1 VQFYNAVSVLD
12 VDVVAVTETWLK
24 DDVLSTELF
33 SSDYIVFRKDRN
45 FSRTFQ
51 SRGGG
56 VALAV
61 RSTLSVKL
69 MDVDLAFDNLPEIDF
84 ICVKV
89 HNVNS
94 TIYICLVYVPPGLTL
109 HRYHEFSY
117 AFLSLR
123 FLHGSKIIF
132 LGDFNVTEYITFLN
146 LDQLRGNAVPIFH
159 ILSELSIQQHNSIT
173 NDNDRLLDLVLSNLH
188 CSVTRGEGGLVPED
202 PHHPSLLVSIDV
214 RIKIRKFIYGVDDGD
229 NFNFSRFGMSWFL
242 Q

>member
-56 VALAV
+56 VALAA

-84 ICVKV
+84 ICVKILELCSIV
-89 HNVNS
+89 V
-94 TIYICLVYVPPGLTL
+94 
-109 HRYHEFSY
+109 
-117 AFLSLR
+117 SL
-123 FLHGSKIIF
+123 FAII
-132 LGDFNVTEYITFLN
+132 LN
-146 LDQLRGNAVPIFH
+146 
-159 ILSELSIQQHNSIT
+159 
-173 NDNDRLLDLVLSNLH
+173 
-188 CSVTRGEGGLVPED
+188 
-202 PHHPSLLVSIDV
+202 
-214 RIKIRKFIYGVDDGD
+214 
-229 NFNFSRFGMSWFL
+229 M
-242 Q
+242 

>member
-12 VDVVAVTETWLK
+12 VDVVAVTETWI
-24 DDVLSTELF
+24 LSTELF

-69 MDVDLAFDNLPEIDF
+69 MDVDLAFDNLPKIDF

-94 TIYICLVYVPPGLTL
+94 TIYIYLVYIPPGLAL
-109 HRYHEFSY
+109 YRY
-117 AFLSLR
+117 LS
-123 FLHGSKIIF
+123 
-132 LGDFNVTEYITFLN
+132 
-146 LDQLRGNAVPIFH
+146 
-159 ILSELSIQQHNSIT
+159 
-173 NDNDRLLDLVLSNLH
+173 
-188 CSVTRGEGGLVPED
+188 
-202 PHHPSLLVSIDV
+202 
-214 RIKIRKFIYGVDDGD
+214 
-229 NFNFSRFGMSWFL
+229 
-242 Q
+242 

>member
-94 TIYICLVYVPPGLTL
+94 TIYIYLVYIPPGLAL
-109 HRYHEFSY
+109 HRY
-117 AFLSLR
+117 LS
-123 FLHGSKIIF
+123 
-132 LGDFNVTEYITFLN
+132 
-146 LDQLRGNAVPIFH
+146 
-159 ILSELSIQQHNSIT
+159 
-173 NDNDRLLDLVLSNLH
+173 
-188 CSVTRGEGGLVPED
+188 
-202 PHHPSLLVSIDV
+202 
-214 RIKIRKFIYGVDDGD
+214 
-229 NFNFSRFGMSWFL
+229 
-242 Q
+242 